1 MKFWRKDN
9 DLYTGDV
16 QPTEDAVEITEAE
29 YDEIFATRVITHF
42 PEAVDVEGG
51 ESDGESD

>member
-16 QPTEDAVEITEAE
+16 QPTEGAVEITEAE
-29 YDEIFATRVITHF
+29 YDEIFATRVITHL
-42 PEAVDVEGG
+42 PMIEDMEGG
-51 ESDGESD
+51 EADGEND